1 MSVYHQLG
9 TTDRL
14 SCSVSDW
21 AFNNNN
27 DDDDN
32 NNNLRLFDCRH
43 TAQSNTTGREI
54 QQPPRRAAL
63 YTEGLSGKR
72 QATNGAQRL
81 INRTWLNLVSTHQ
94 MELPEQIR

>member
-1 MSVYHQLG
+1 MRLLSNITAVKIRG
-9 TTDRL
+9 TY
-14 SCSVSDW
+14 SPQGG
-21 AFNNNN
+21 
-27 DDDDN
+27 

-43 TAQSNTTGREI
+43 TAQSNTTNIHHAGQDT

-81 INRTWLNLVSTHQ
+81 INRT
-94 MELPEQIR
+94 